1 MNHPHDKLFKATF
14 SQPSVVASLIEDLFP
29 PALVAEIDVKTLT
42 LTTNSY
48 IDNDLKEHF
57 ADLVYQCQFYNQ
69 APFEIAL
76 LLEHKSYP
84 DKHPHLQLLRYML
97 NRWQQDAQTN
107 QGLTPIVPVLIYH
120 GATPWPHRS
129 LEAQMVKMHLELRS
143 YLPEFDYILI
153 DLSRLDDTQILNF
166 RSQFLA
172 LSASLLKYHDDN
184 KHVEFVRQHIIAIL
198 SKVAGADLR
207 AIVEPTFLYLLETS
221 NLTGHEIV
229 SIFSTVSKQTED
241 VAMTA
246 ADQLRLEGR
255 LEGRAEGR
263 VEGRVE
269 ATYKL
274 VKGALKLGMDA
285 KTIASTFELD
295 LKEVETIVDV
305 LRQEKR

>member
-14 SQPSVVASLIEDLFP
+14 SQPDVVASLIEDLFP
-29 PALVAEIDVKTLT
+29 PALVAEIDVETLV

-57 ADLVYQCQFYNQ
+57 ADLVYQCQFSNQ
-69 APFEIAL
+69 VPFEIAL

-97 NRWQQDAQTN
+97 NRWQQDAQTS
-107 QGLTPIVPVLIYH
+107 QGLAPIVPVLIYH
-120 GATPWPHRS
+120 GTAPWPHRS
-129 LEAQMVKMHLELRS
+129 LEAQMVKMHPELKP
-143 YLPEFDYILI
+143 YLPEFDYVLI
-153 DLSRLDDTQILNF
+153 DLSRLDDTQILSF

-172 LSASLLKYHDDN
+172 LSASLLKYHEEN
-184 KHVEFVRQHIIAIL
+184 KHVEFIRQHIMAML
-198 SKVAGADLR
+198 SKVAEADLR
-207 AIVEPTFLYLLETS
+207 SIIEPTFLYLLETS

-229 SIFSTVSKQTED
+229 AIFSRVSKQTQD

-255 LEGRAEGR
+255 LEGRT
-263 VEGRVE
+263 EGRVE
-269 ATYKL
+269 ATYKF

-295 LKEVETIVDV
+295 IKEVEAIINV
-305 LRQEKR
+305 LRQ